1 MPKQCNTSALL
12 SACVSCLCVVYVTV
26 FQEKR
31 AIHVQQPMPRPAD
44 RWENECGTQY
54 IDDMWNGYARSYVRA
69 QRKKEHSE
77 CVWNARE
84 RAMANAESAF
94 VVELKA
100 AVKGRY
106 PSNQLPAKTMPLTTA
121 AVREVEEFWSDRPN
135 GAALMQ
141 DLGLGGLYPDY
152 HESLNPHAHW
162 QTQVVARDMMQDLQA
177 LMVARKRA
185 RATVDISACTMRP
198 ENREEVE
205 RAFDSMIWRMF
216 TEGEPCARMYVG
228 FGNKEVDRMM
238 ESIVHGM

>member
-1 MPKQCNTSALL
+1 MPKRPNTSALL
-12 SACVSCLCVVYVTV
+12 SAGVSCLCVVYVTL
-26 FQEKR
+26 FQER
-31 AIHVQQPMPRPAD
+31 APIRVQQPMPRPAD

-84 RAMANAESAF
+84 GAMANAESAF

-100 AVKGRY
+100 TVKARY
-106 PSNQLPAKTMPLTTA
+106 PSNQLPEKTMPLTTA
-121 AVREVEEFWSDRPN
+121 AVREVEDFWSDRSN
-135 GAALMQ
+135 GAALME
-141 DLGLGGLYPDY
+141 DLGLGELYPDY
-152 HESLNPHAHW
+152 MEPLNSHAHW
-162 QTQVVARDMMQDLQA
+162 QTQVVARDMMQDLKA
-177 LMVARKRA
+177 LVVARERA
-185 RATVDISACTMRP
+185 RATVDTSACTMRP

-205 RAFDSMIWRMF
+205 RAFDSVIWRMF
-216 TEGEPCARMYVG
+216 TEGEACARMYVG